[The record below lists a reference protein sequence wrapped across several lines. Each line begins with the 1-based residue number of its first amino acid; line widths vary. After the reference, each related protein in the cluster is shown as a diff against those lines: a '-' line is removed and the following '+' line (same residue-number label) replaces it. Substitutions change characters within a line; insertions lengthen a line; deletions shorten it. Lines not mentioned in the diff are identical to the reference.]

1 MRFVLLDKKNK
12 SIFLVLKGCVAKSIE
27 RSIIYI
33 ALSINTCEIKS
44 LFTNINKL
52 WTYCLLLNINK
63 LSKIY
68 LMLFALIDK

>member
-52 WTYCLLLNINK
+52 
-63 LSKIY
+63 
-68 LMLFALIDK
+68 